1 LYYRYLYYIAN
12 ESKRKDMKKTFK
24 VLTETNT
31 VRFFEEYSESRVRLK
46 CYQLF
51 GSELFTIKQI

>member
-1 LYYRYLYYIAN
+1 LYYIAN